1 MGFSRYSQRRAVGAS
16 GPALSAA
23 RDTVTVAKTAK
34 RPAIA
39 TAVREGFK
47 AKDRWD
53 GTMEDLLRTRFLL
66 ITIGPPGGQSAD
78 LTPTFL
84 GPIMLIDGQ

>member
-1 MGFSRYSQRRAVGAS
+1 MGFSRYSQRSEVGAR

-34 RPAIA
+34 RPANKA
-39 TAVREGFK
+39 AARAGFE
-47 AKDRWD
+47 ARGRWD